1 MRFLERIILGL
12 RYHWKAHMTI
22 AILTVFF
29 TVAGLFLQTNLML
42 ENQAQRMFNTRL
54 SQLSTGNAAGNLPGG
69 STSTGTTNGPAMGTT
84 MPGKKPVIAKTGIT
98 KHIANIYQS
107 QSTFYQMAFWVLVV
121 LFAIAIIII
130 TVRLERRNRNETR
143 ALMLVGK
150 RSGTIA
156 FQSGLES
163 LISFGGTFAIVTLFS
178 LLLTSPIIKWL
189 QSLNRFIFLKVV
201 IGTVG
206 KSETAVES
214 SLASIF
220 HNHFTDF
227 TSRSLLVGHDFGT
240 KNMVASLSGYS
251 IIFLFGAVLV
261 VLIPFTATLISARKV
276 RKTL

>member
-1 MRFLERIILGL
+1 
-12 RYHWKAHMTI
+12 
-22 AILTVFF
+22 
-29 TVAGLFLQTNLML
+29 
-42 ENQAQRMFNTRL
+42 
-54 SQLSTGNAAGNLPGG
+54 
-69 STSTGTTNGPAMGTT
+69 
-84 MPGKKPVIAKTGIT
+84 
-98 KHIANIYQS
+98 
-107 QSTFYQMAFWVLVV
+107 
-121 LFAIAIIII
+121 
-130 TVRLERRNRNETR
+130 
-143 ALMLVGK
+143 
-150 RSGTIA
+150 
-156 FQSGLES
+156 

-214 SLASIF
+214 SLASMF